1 MPKKDDNL
9 QCLTKSKEKIWKDSI
24 EKVVIERK
32 LLFIF
37 L

>member
-1 MPKKDDNL
+1 MRKQDDKL
-9 QCLTKSKEKIWKDSI
+9 QCLTKSKKEIWKDSI
-24 EKVVIERK
+24 EKVVIKRK